1 MVSVNQVISSFSFG
15 FALGSDLLLLSFVFL
30 SWVIVMPAG
39 QLSWETNAL
48 ASLRQRSRDQI
59 TFEDHARAVDL
70 ANYTVWL
77 KHWLATD
84 SCLKD
89 GRVEEI
95 FV

>member
-1 MVSVNQVISSFSFG
+1 M
-15 FALGSDLLLLSFVFL
+15 
-30 SWVIVMPAG
+30 
-39 QLSWETNAL
+39 
-48 ASLRQRSRDQI
+48 ASLRQRSRDHI

-70 ANYTVWL
+70 ANYTSWL